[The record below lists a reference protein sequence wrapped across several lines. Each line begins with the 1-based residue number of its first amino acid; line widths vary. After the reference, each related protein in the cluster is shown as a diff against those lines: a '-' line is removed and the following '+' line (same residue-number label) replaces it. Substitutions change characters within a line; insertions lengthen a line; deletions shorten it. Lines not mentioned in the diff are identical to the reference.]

1 MSTSLNDKV
10 AIVTGSSRGIGAA
23 IAQRL
28 AEDGANVVIN
38 YVSNA
43 QRADDVVSEIKAKGK
58 GAAIA
63 IKADAST
70 ISGGKQLVEETIKAF
85 GKVDILI
92 CNAGIMGSK
101 TLAEIDEKFFDDHFN
116 INVKGPL
123 FLAQTVA
130 SLLPSPGGRII
141 FFGSSLTD
149 ATAVLPNGLAYV
161 ASKGAIVQI
170 SRILAKDLGAR
181 GITVNTVSPGPVD
194 TDLFRAGKPEA
205 VIKAIAAQN
214 PNNRLGL
221 PEDIAPVV
229 AFLSSP
235 AAQWINGQNIRVNG
249 VSQFSIGIPMRTHI
263 YTSGFCGVR
272 PPQ

>member
-1 MSTSLNDKV
+1 MSTSATTSLEGKV

-28 AEDGANVVIN
+28 AGDGANVVIN
-38 YVSNA
+38 YVSNEN
-43 QRADDVVSEIKAKGK
+43 RAVEVVNEIKSTGK
-58 GAAIA
+58 GGAVA

-70 ISGGKQLVEETIKAF
+70 IAGGKALVEETIKVF

-101 TLAEIDEKFFDDHFN
+101 VLADVDEKFFDDHINNN
-116 INVKGPL
+116 IKGPF

-130 SLLPSPGGRII
+130 PLLPSR
-141 FFGSSLTD
+141 
-149 ATAVLPNGLAYV
+149 AVE
-161 ASKGAIVQI
+161 QI
-170 SRILAKDLGAR
+170 SRVLAKDLGVR

-205 VIKAIAAQN
+205 AIKMIASQN

-235 AAQWINGQNIRVNG
+235 AAQWVNGQNIRANG
-249 VSQFSIGIPMRTHI
+249 VSGPWFPSLP
-263 YTSGFCGVR
+263 SN
-272 PPQ
+272 